1 MSNGANGNGGD
12 AGSSSGGGG
21 GTQSERTGILAYLP
35 VIVAIAALIFFA
47 FQIYYMRSLTG
58 AETPES
64 QWGRSVYLFAGVEAI
79 AFAAAGF
86 LFGREVNRQRAEK
99 AENRADK
106 SQKDAT
112 DAKTKTAEVLS
123 KAKSLTELASL
134 KAGGQTQ
141 KAARYGSLGA
151 QAASVAT
158 QTTTQADLEEVAELA
173 RRLFP

>member
-1 MSNGANGNGGD
+1 MSNGASGNGGG
-12 AGSSSGGGG
+12 AGSSSGGGV
-21 GTQSERTGILAYLP
+21 TQSERTGILALLP
-35 VIVAIAALIFFA
+35 VIVAIAALVFFA
-47 FQIYYMRSLTG
+47 IQIYYMRSLTG

-99 AENRADK
+99 AEARADK

-112 DAKTKTAEVLS
+112 DAKTTTADVLS
-123 KAKSLTELASL
+123 KAKSLKELASL

-141 KAARYGSLGA
+141 KAARYGPLGA
-151 QAASVAT
+151 EAATVAT
-158 QTTTQADLEEVAELA
+158 QTATQADLEEVAELA